1 MKIEARQVEAFLKKP
16 DPRIR
21 GVVIYGNDDGLI
33 AERAVAL
40 ARTVC
45 EDLNDPFRVVDI
57 AGDVLKNDPARLADE
72 FSALSMMGGR
82 RVIRV
87 RPAGE
92 ESAAALENL
101 AAAPAGD
108 ALVVIEGGN
117 LTPRS
122 GLRALAETE
131 ACLAALPCY
140 MDSEAALEGLVES
153 AARAQGLGVDPEALD
168 WIVERLGGDR
178 GQTRSEIDKL
188 LLYKANDDTK
198 TVSLADALAVLGDTA
213 AVGID
218 DVIAATF
225 DGELVALDR
234 ALDRVFAEGGNAV
247 QLVRSLQR
255 HADQLHLVAGH
266 AAKDGNLD
274 GAMFKAR
281 GLPRGG
287 PVRQR
292 FERHVRAWP
301 LPRLGAALQVILEAE
316 IQCKTTGLPG
326 RSDRPSAVP
335 AARPGRRR
343 SAPAASQ
350 GVDRQH
356 NRLRALPVADPAE
369 IPLIDRLKRAL
380 ASRN

>member
-1 MKIEARQVEAFLKKP
+1 MKIEPRQVEAFLKRP

-21 GVVIYGNDDGLI
+21 GVVIYGNDDGLV

-40 ARTVC
+40 AKAVC
-45 EDLNDPFRVVDI
+45 PDLGDPFRVVDI
-57 AGDVLKNDPARLADE
+57 SGDVLKGDPARLADE
-72 FSALSMMGGR
+72 FGALSMMGGR

-92 ESAAALENL
+92 ESTAALENL
-101 AAAPAGD
+101 VAATAGD
-108 ALVVIEGGN
+108 ALVVVEGGN

-131 ACLAALPCY
+131 ACLAAMPCY
-140 MDSEAALEGLVES
+140 MDNEAALEGLVES
-153 AARAQGLGVDPEALD
+153 AARAQGLAVDADALN

-188 LLYKANDDTK
+188 LLYKAGDTNK
-198 TVSLADALAVLGDTA
+198 TVTLGDAVDILGDTA
-213 AVGID
+213 AIGID

-234 ALDRVFAEGGNAV
+234 ALDRVFSEGGHPV

-255 HADQLHLVAGH
+255 HADQLHLVSAHAG
-266 AAKDGNLD
+266 KGGNLEA
-274 GAMFKAR
+274 AMFKAR

-292 FERHVRAWP
+292 FERHLRAWP
-301 LPRLGAALQVILEAE
+301 LPRLGASLTAILEAE
-316 IQCKTTGLPG
+316 MDCKRTGLPDEAIA
-326 RSDRPSAVP
+326 RRLCLRLAQ
-335 AARPGRRR
+335 AARAAKARR
-343 SAPAASQ
+343 
-350 GVDRQH
+350 
-356 NRLRALPVADPAE
+356 
-369 IPLIDRLKRAL
+369 
-380 ASRN
+380 

>member
-1 MKIEARQVEAFLKKP
+1 MKIEPRQVEAFLKKP

-21 GVVIYGNDDGLI
+21 GVVIYGNDDGLV

-40 ARTVC
+40 AKAIC

-57 AGDVLKNDPARLADE
+57 SGDVLKNDPARLADE
-72 FSALSMMGGR
+72 FGAMSMMGGR

-92 ESAAALENL
+92 ESVAALENL
-101 AAAPAGD
+101 VAATAGD
-108 ALVVIEGGN
+108 ALVVVEGGN

-131 ACLAALPCY
+131 ACLAAMPCY
-140 MDSEAALEGLVES
+140 MDNEAALEGLVES
-153 AARAQGLGVDPEALD
+153 AARAQGLAVDADALQ

-188 LLYKANDDTK
+188 LLYKASDAGKTITLDD
-198 TVSLADALAVLGDTA
+198 AVAILGDTA
-213 AVGID
+213 AIGID

-225 DGELVALDR
+225 DGDLVGLDR
-234 ALDRVFAEGGNAV
+234 ALDRVFSEGGHPV

-255 HADQLHLVAGH
+255 HADQLHVVSAH
-266 AAKDGNLD
+266 ASKGGNLES
-274 GAMFKAR
+274 AMFKAR

-292 FERHVRAWP
+292 FERHLRAWP
-301 LPRLGAALQVILEAE
+301 LPRLGASLTVILDAE
-316 IQCKTTGLPG
+316 IECKRTGLPDEAIA
-326 RSDRPSAVP
+326 RRLCLRLAQ
-335 AARPGRRR
+335 AARSAKARR
-343 SAPAASQ
+343 
-350 GVDRQH
+350 
-356 NRLRALPVADPAE
+356 
-369 IPLIDRLKRAL
+369 
-380 ASRN
+380 

>member
-1 MKIEARQVEAFLKKP
+1 MKIEPRQVEAFLKKP

-21 GVVIYGNDDGLI
+21 GVVIYGNDDGLV

-40 ARTVC
+40 AKAVC

-57 AGDVLKNDPARLADE
+57 SGDVLKGDPARLADE
-72 FSALSMMGGR
+72 FGALSMMGGR

-101 AAAPAGD
+101 VAAPAGD
-108 ALVVIEGGN
+108 ALIVVEGGN

-131 ACLAALPCY
+131 ACLAAMPCY
-140 MDSEAALEGLVES
+140 MDNEAALEGLVES
-153 AARAQGLGVDPEALD
+153 AARAQGLAVAPDALQ

-188 LLYKANDDTK
+188 LLYKASDVTPDSGK
-198 TVSLADALAVLGDTA
+198 TVTLEDAIDILGDTA
-213 AVGID
+213 AIGID

-234 ALDRVFAEGGNAV
+234 ALDRVFSEGGHPV

-255 HADQLHLVAGH
+255 HADQLHLVSAHAG
-266 AAKDGNLD
+266 KGGNMEA
-274 GAMFKAR
+274 AMFKAR

-292 FERHVRAWP
+292 FERHLRAWP
-301 LPRLGAALQVILEAE
+301 LPRLGASLTVILEAE
-316 IQCKTTGLPG
+316 IDCKSTGLPDEAIA
-326 RSDRPSAVP
+326 RRLCLRLAQ
-335 AARPGRRR
+335 AARSAKARR
-343 SAPAASQ
+343 
-350 GVDRQH
+350 
-356 NRLRALPVADPAE
+356 
-369 IPLIDRLKRAL
+369 
-380 ASRN
+380 

>member
-1 MKIEARQVEAFLKKP
+1 MKIEPRQAEAFLKKP

-21 GVVIYGNDDGLI
+21 GVVIYGNDDGLV

-40 ARTVC
+40 AKAVC
-45 EDLNDPFRVVDI
+45 PDLNDPFRVVDI
-57 AGDVLKNDPARLADE
+57 SGDVLKHDPARLADE
-72 FSALSMMGGR
+72 FGALSMLGGR

-92 ESAAALENL
+92 ESVAALENL
-101 AAAPAGD
+101 VAATAGD
-108 ALVVIEGGN
+108 ALIVVEGGN

-131 ACLAALPCY
+131 ACLAAMPCY
-140 MDSEAALEGLVES
+140 MDNEAALEGLVES
-153 AARAQGLGVDPEALD
+153 AARAQGLAVEADALG

-188 LLYKANDDTK
+188 LLYKASDPAK
-198 TVSLADALAVLGDTA
+198 TITLADAVDILGDTA
-213 AVGID
+213 AIGID

-234 ALDRVFAEGGNAV
+234 ALDRVFSEGGHPV

-255 HADQLHLVAGH
+255 HADQLHLVSAHAG
-266 AAKDGNLD
+266 KGGNLE

-292 FERHVRAWP
+292 FERHLRAWH
-301 LPRLGAALQVILEAE
+301 LPRLGASLQAILKAE
-316 IQCKTTGLPG
+316 IECKSTGLP
-326 RSDRPSAVP
+326 DEAI
-335 AARPGRRR
+335 AR
-343 SAPAASQ
+343 
-350 GVDRQH
+350 
-356 NRLRALPVADPAE
+356 RLCL
-369 IPLIDRLKRAL
+369 AL
-380 ASRN
+380 ASSARSAKARR